1 MLLRQCETWSQ
12 GDFSVVTGFSGLQW
26 KLAESGVCVRKLQIS
41 HYFQQSQGFWNS
53 KFSLTKYFTCWDAC
67 KCTFN
72 PNLIVLQNDFI
83 FVSDLDLTLPSFF
96 IVEYHLRKKS
106 SFLCLHI
113 LLDIQCSYLL
123 WVFLAIIVIFLPHC
137 LFICR
142 ESDLW
147 WVFCI
152 LCRTEVFSITEQSK
166 YNWITI
172 SENIVWVN
180 NISI

>member
-113 LLDIQCSYLL
+113 ILDIQCSYLL
-123 WVFLAIIVIFLPHC
+123 WGFFGNNCNIFTSLSFHMQGVWSLVSFLYSV
-137 LFICR
+137 
-142 ESDLW
+142 
-147 WVFCI
+147 
-152 LCRTEVFSITEQSK
+152 Q
-166 YNWITI
+166 NWSVQHNWT
-172 SENIVWVN
+172 VKV
-180 NISI
+180 